1 MTYDKHRFCSLT
13 RGEGG
18 ANQCPVGGNFIG
30 DGVLKFHVIAHGG
43 DIQRNLIN
51 AIRRGVR
58 DHRIAPAVG
67 FDALV
72 VEHGDMAGARGF
84 HQNIGVPE
92 RLAQRQTILMQHRS
106 AAHPVAEVAGV
117 TGVAVAQVIVS
128 PRALVLQRGIAAVV
142 LLRAVALVDAIEKI
156 LLPRQITTDTGTGGG
171 ASGIRMGSG
180 KTETGRQRRITQRHR
195 QGQREDIVFLV
206 VVQARATLGADAK
219 RQVTKRRVP
228 RELQTL
234 RGF

>member
-1 MTYDKHRFCSLT
+1 MPRRWGFYWRWRSPDY
-13 RGEGG
+13 
-18 ANQCPVGGNFIG
+18 
-30 DGVLKFHVIAHGG
+30 HVIAHGG

-92 RLAQRQTILMQHRS
+92 RLAQRQTILMQHRT
-106 AAHPVAEVAGV
+106 AAHPVTEVTGV

-156 LLPRQITTDTGTGGG
+156 LLPRQITTDTGTVVP
-171 ASGIRMGSG
+171 AGSAW
-180 KTETGRQRRITQRHR
+180 
-195 QGQREDIVFLV
+195 VAV
-206 VVQARATLGADAK
+206 
-219 RQVTKRRVP
+219 KRRRVDSAGLP
-228 RELQTL
+228 SGTDEDNARILSFLLSYRPELRWALMPSDRL
-234 RGF
+234 RNVAFHANCKLCVVFDVFQ